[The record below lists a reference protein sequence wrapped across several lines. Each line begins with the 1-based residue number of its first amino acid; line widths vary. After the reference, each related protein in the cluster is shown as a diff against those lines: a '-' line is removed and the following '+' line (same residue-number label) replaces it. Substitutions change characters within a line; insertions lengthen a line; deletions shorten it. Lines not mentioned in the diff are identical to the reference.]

1 MKYKI
6 NFEKV
11 GVVWHIMPGTA
22 TGGFLPHGTDLPP
35 TTHLQ
40 SLYCKLTTIE
50 TSTVQY
56 RYSPRFFNCHRQFE
70 ISKFKNDKLYLQ
82 PPVHLFSRNLRKHS
96 FRFSE
101 TLTEK

>member
-11 GVVWHIMPGTA
+11 GVVWHNAGTA
-22 TGGFLPHGTDLPP
+22 TGGFLPYGTEPP
-35 TTHLQ
+35 GYHPSQ

-56 RYSPRFFNCHRQFE
+56 RY
-70 ISKFKNDKLYLQ
+70 
-82 PPVHLFSRNLRKHS
+82 
-96 FRFSE
+96 
-101 TLTEK
+101 